1 MPDST
6 PVSDVMSTD
15 VVTLR
20 PEQTVQEAADVLAGR
35 SIGAAPVVDGDGKLV
50 GLLRDEDL
58 IVSEAR
64 LHVPDR
70 HHVPRRRPR
79 VAVRRCTSS
88 STSSRRPPVPPSPT

>member
-1 MPDST
+1 MT
-6 PVSDVMSTD
+6 TD

-35 SIGAAPVVDGDGKLV
+35 GHRGGTGGRRRRRVV

-64 LHVPDR
+64 LHVPTVITFLGADL
-70 HHVPRRRPR
+70 VWPT
-79 VAVRRCTSS
+79 VAAPAS
-88 STSSRRPPVPPSPT
+88 STSSPRLPARPSAT